1 MPTEPRSFGDL
12 LSDGIRMLGAVWRS
26 LVVPAL
32 GAFIP
37 MGALTL
43 VAFQATGGT
52 EFFRL
57 TLSDPDVLETMTREE
72 FLELSLPFVNA
83 ILISIVL
90 QAVASGFIALAV
102 SYIVAARIEGKAL
115 TGGEAT
121 MKALAR
127 MPKLVVVGIL
137 ATIGVAVGLLLLVI
151 PGIWLAISL
160 AMTTHVVALE
170 DRSVIAS
177 LTRSATLVRGRWWE
191 TLGFVLLVGLMGS
204 VAGQFLQLLALPL
217 LAVGDIS
224 TSLALVFVAGLVLQG
239 LVIAAIAVMTTMWYF
254 DLRSRRGEVVSP
266 QAG

>member
-1 MPTEPRSFGDL
+1 MATEPRSFGDL
-12 LSDGIRMLGAVWRS
+12 LSDGMRMLGAVWRS

-43 VAFQATGGT
+43 IAFQATGGT

-57 TLSDPDVLETMTREE
+57 TLTEPDVLETMTQQE

-83 ILISIVL
+83 ILIAIAL

-102 SYIVAARIEGKAL
+102 SFIVSARLEGRVL

-121 MKALAR
+121 RIALAR
-127 MPKLVVVGIL
+127 MPRLIL
-137 ATIGVAVGLLLLVI
+137 AGIVASIAVAIGLLLLII

-160 AMTTHVVALE
+160 SMAPHVVGLE
-170 DRSVIAS
+170 DRGAIGS
-177 LTRSATLVRGRWWE
+177 LTRSAALVRGRWWH
-191 TLGFVLLVGLMGS
+191 TLGFVLLVGFMGS
-204 VAGQFLQLLALPL
+204 IAVQFLQLLALPL
-217 LAVGDIS
+217 LVVGDIS
-224 TSLALVFVAGLVLQG
+224 TSLALVFVAGLILQG
-239 LVIAAIAVMTTMWYF
+239 LVVAAIGVMTTTWYF
-254 DLRSRRGEVVSP
+254 DLRTRRGEVVSP